1 MHDAYTSYHEHVYHT
16 CLCRKCEIETEI
28 VDRRSIERLSIQGN
42 RFENQGLNIWKA
54 GVASMQEGHSE
65 GWLASPMAYYG
76 LPCMFEHM
84 KRVNPDAAVPDAAF
98 ADTQLV
104 ATTQQQAPINV
115 PDSLPFDELEL
126 PEAAPVSVPTPLAP
140 LNKFKRSLPMPHI
153 PKNQKAA
160 ARTSGGLPPQSS
172 PMSQRQSG
180 TESEFGDLGDSASA
194 VGADTLEDSQ
204 SQTGSLLPS
213 RERLETLKQK
223 LPLQALMN
231 GIKLGRQERTVRFAL
246 NSSTI
251 DDSDKKLL
259 RNHLK
264 LAPNAMKQ

>member
-1 MHDAYTSYHEHVYHT
+1 MMIIHLIMNIVDPT
-16 CLCRKCEIETEI
+16 CLFRKCEIETEI

-65 GWLASPMAYYG
+65 GWLASPMAYYA

-84 KRVNPDAAVPDAAF
+84 KRVNPDATVPDAAF
-98 ADTQLV
+98 AETQLI
-104 ATTQQQAPINV
+104 ANTQRPPAIV
-115 PDSLPFDELEL
+115 VGDSLPLDEPML
-126 PEAAPVSVPTPLAP
+126 PEAAGVSVPTPLAP
-140 LNKFKRSLPMPHI
+140 LNKFKRSLPMLHI
-153 PKNQKAA
+153 PKNPKAA

-180 TESEFGDLGDSASA
+180 TESELGDLGDSASA
-194 VGADTLEDSQ
+194 FGAETQEDSQ
-204 SQTGSLLPS
+204 SQMGYLPS

-231 GIKLGRQERTVRFAL
+231 GIKLGRQERTVRLAL
-246 NSSTI
+246 NSSTL